1 MTGPLE
7 GGTLRPV
14 AEGPRVSLHGV
25 PCGRAR
31 LHRGGRDPPGPLVP
45 CGLGGTWRVPV
56 TCSKRPP
63 KAAGPEGKARARMGV
78 CSHSPGQVSLTPSPA
93 GRPGSGRAGSGLGDG
108 RPRGHGG
115 CRVGTSSSP
124 TGPSPVPRL
133 LPFHALF
140 PVLLASKLGAAEP
153 VPPQRRAAARDGPPG
168 RTVPPGT
175 CPLAGGQLG
184 DHPVTHPRAH
194 SHSSVHPHS
203 VFCSGLS
210 AGTHRGDQMN
220 TPLARPLQG
229 RGLRAAGGGN
239 AAQEPKRKWGQKVS
253 CPRGFV
259 CAAHVLRRGH
269 GHVSPVSRRPG
280 PGRAAGECALA
291 SVRWRVCFNKCVA
304 LSSSRR

>member
-1 MTGPLE
+1 MPASTNLRQGRWASGHRAGGGPCAACPHRLPVVHRPQPRGTARRGGGHIQGVTQTVEGSEAVTGPLE

-140 PVLLASKLGAAEP
+140 PVLLASKLGAGRARP
-153 VPPQRRAAARDGPPG
+153 SSKTCCCPRRAPWQDSASRHVPPRRRPAWGPP
-168 RTVPPGT
+168 PS
-175 CPLAGGQLG
+175 L
-184 DHPVTHPRAH
+184 THAH
-194 SHSSVHPHS
+194 APIRPFTLTQSSVP
-203 VFCSGLS
+203 GS
-210 AGTHRGDQMN
+210 A
-220 TPLARPLQG
+220 L
-229 RGLRAAGGGN
+229 
-239 AAQEPKRKWGQKVS
+239 
-253 CPRGFV
+253 
-259 CAAHVLRRGH
+259 GH
-269 GHVSPVSRRPG
+269 IEVTR
-280 PGRAAGECALA
+280 
-291 SVRWRVCFNKCVA
+291 
-304 LSSSRR
+304 

>member
-1 MTGPLE
+1 MPGILTIANLVKRLKNHRAGQYKLASGPVGERAPGRWGALRGLPTQAPHGAQAAATRDCEAGRGSHPVEGSEAVTGPLE

-140 PVLLASKLGAAEP
+140 PVLLASKLGAGRARP
-153 VPPQRRAAARDGPPG
+153 SSKTCCCPRRAPWQDGASRHVPPRRRPAWGPPRHSPT
-168 RTVPPGT
+168 RTLPFVRSPS
-175 CPLAGGQLG
+175 LSLLF
-184 DHPVTHPRAH
+184 RA
-194 SHSSVHPHS
+194 
-203 VFCSGLS
+203 
-210 AGTHRGDQMN
+210 Q
-220 TPLARPLQG
+220 
-229 RGLRAAGGGN
+229 
-239 AAQEPKRKWGQKVS
+239 
-253 CPRGFV
+253 
-259 CAAHVLRRGH
+259 
-269 GHVSPVSRRPG
+269 
-280 PGRAAGECALA
+280 
-291 SVRWRVCFNKCVA
+291 RWDT
-304 LSSSRR
+304 

>member
-1 MTGPLE
+1 MPASTNLRQGRWASGHRAGGGPCAACPHRLPTVHRPQPRGTAGRGHIQGVTQTVEGSEAVTGPLE

-45 CGLGGTWRVPV
+45 CGLSGTWRVPV

-184 DHPVTHPRAH
+184 DHPRHSPTRTLPFVRSPSLSLLFRA
-194 SHSSVHPHS
+194 
-203 VFCSGLS
+203 
-210 AGTHRGDQMN
+210 Q
-220 TPLARPLQG
+220 
-229 RGLRAAGGGN
+229 
-239 AAQEPKRKWGQKVS
+239 
-253 CPRGFV
+253 
-259 CAAHVLRRGH
+259 
-269 GHVSPVSRRPG
+269 
-280 PGRAAGECALA
+280 
-291 SVRWRVCFNKCVA
+291 RWDT
-304 LSSSRR
+304 

>member
-1 MTGPLE
+1 M
-7 GGTLRPV
+7 
-14 AEGPRVSLHGV
+14 
-25 PCGRAR
+25 
-31 LHRGGRDPPGPLVP
+31 
-45 CGLGGTWRVPV
+45 

-78 CSHSPGQVSLTPSPA
+78 CSHSPGQVSLAPSPV

-140 PVLLASKLGAAEP
+140 PVLLASKLGAGRARP
-153 VPPQRRAAARDGPPG
+153 SSKTCCCPRRAPWQDGASRHVPPRRRPAWGPPRHSPT
-168 RTVPPGT
+168 RTLPFVRSP
-175 CPLAGGQLG
+175 
-184 DHPVTHPRAH
+184 
-194 SHSSVHPHS
+194 S

-210 AGTHRGDQMN
+210 AGTHRGDQTN

-229 RGLRAAGGGN
+229 RGLRAAGGGD
-239 AAQEPKRKWGQKVS
+239 AAREPKRKWGQKVS

-291 SVRWRVCFNKCVA
+291 SV
-304 LSSSRR
+304 L

>member
-31 LHRGGRDPPGPLVP
+31 LRRGGRDPPGPLVP
-45 CGLGGTWRVPV
+45 CGLGGTWRAPV

-93 GRPGSGRAGSGLGDG
+93 GRPGSGAGRLRPWGWPAPRSRRMPGGDLVVAHRAVA
-108 RPRGHGG
+108 RPSAAAVSCPLPRSPRKPAW
-115 CRVGTSSSP
+115 CR
-124 TGPSPVPRL
+124 PSPSLLKDVL
-133 LPFHALF
+133 LPET
-140 PVLLASKLGAAEP
+140 G
-153 VPPQRRAAARDGPPG
+153 
-168 RTVPPGT
+168 
-175 CPLAGGQLG
+175 PLAGRCLPAHAPSLKASLG
-184 DHPVTHPRAH
+184 TTPVTHPRAH
-194 SHSSVHPHS
+194 SHSSIHPHS

-229 RGLRAAGGGN
+229 RGLRAAGGGD
-239 AAQEPKRKWGQKVS
+239 AAREPKRKWGHFLSTRLCLCGS
-253 CPRGFV
+253 CLKERTRPCVPRFPQAWARTGGWRV
-259 CAAHVLRRGH
+259 C
-269 GHVSPVSRRPG
+269 
-280 PGRAAGECALA
+280 AGECALA
-291 SVRWRVCFNKCVA
+291 SV
-304 LSSSRR
+304 L

>member
-1 MTGPLE
+1 MPGILTIANLVKRLKNHRAGQYKLASGPVGERAPARWGALRGLPTQAPRGAQAAATRDCEAGRGSHPVEGSEAVTGPLE

-184 DHPVTHPRAH
+184 DHARHSPTHTLPFVHSPSLSLLFRA
-194 SHSSVHPHS
+194 
-203 VFCSGLS
+203 
-210 AGTHRGDQMN
+210 Q
-220 TPLARPLQG
+220 
-229 RGLRAAGGGN
+229 
-239 AAQEPKRKWGQKVS
+239 
-253 CPRGFV
+253 
-259 CAAHVLRRGH
+259 
-269 GHVSPVSRRPG
+269 
-280 PGRAAGECALA
+280 
-291 SVRWRVCFNKCVA
+291 RWDT
-304 LSSSRR
+304 